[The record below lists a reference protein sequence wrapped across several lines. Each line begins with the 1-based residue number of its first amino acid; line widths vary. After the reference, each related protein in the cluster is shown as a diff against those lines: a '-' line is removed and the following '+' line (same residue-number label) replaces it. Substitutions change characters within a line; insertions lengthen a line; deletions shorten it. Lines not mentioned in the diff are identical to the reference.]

1 MLKHTACRFYIATV
15 LVALIGLGGLLT
27 IPGCD
32 SCPSRRGT
40 CPDKLL
46 NSSQY
51 ILTGNVIATDTLTFL
66 GAIGFSGARDSYR
79 VLQYTFADVQMIK
92 GSVQTDTVHFWYL
105 ARKDMQTRHN
115 TTIPF
120 QSGERALVYGNRIA
134 DETRIVELLKPELS
148 SRLEHLDSLFSGTT
162 SEHRTRNIVD
172 DSAVYASVASST
184 QLKTH
189 FGIASSSGVVIC
201 GTERGM
207 QTARSFLR
215 DTLSFC
221 CSQDQWSATTVS
233 ADEYIEILKER
244 AKEMEQ

>member
-1 MLKHTACRFYIATV
+1 MLSTALEELGKVVDKGNVLIVGTKGQAAGIIESMAQEVGAFYITKRWP
-15 LVALIGLGGLLT
+15 GGLFT
-27 IPGCD
+27 NFD
-32 SCPSRRGT
+32 
-40 CPDKLL
+40 
-46 NSSQY
+46 
-51 ILTGNVIATDTLTFL
+51 A
-66 GAIGFSGARDSYR
+66 
-79 VLQYTFADVQMIK
+79 IK

-184 QLKTH
+184 QVKTH